1 MKSGTSGVGGT
12 AAPLMVMVASSVVL
26 HPPAS
31 GEKEK
36 KRKEKNEKKQQTM
49 YRTQE
54 QVEARHSKY
63 SGSGGRLEYLQ
74 QLVTEYS
81 TTADLRACRPKQ
93 HIDSWIYL

>member
-1 MKSGTSGVGGT
+1 
-12 AAPLMVMVASSVVL
+12 
-26 HPPAS
+26 
-31 GEKEK
+31 
-36 KRKEKNEKKQQTM
+36 M

-81 TTADLRACRPKQ
+81 TTADIRACRTEA
-93 HIDSWIYL
+93 SS